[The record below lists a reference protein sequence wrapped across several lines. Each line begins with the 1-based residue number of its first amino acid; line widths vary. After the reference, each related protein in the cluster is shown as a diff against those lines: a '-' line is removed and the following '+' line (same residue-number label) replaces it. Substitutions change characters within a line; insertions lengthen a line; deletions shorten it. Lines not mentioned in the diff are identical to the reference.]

1 MESAVRY
8 YSRSGNTRLVA
19 EAIASAL
26 GVPAV
31 SVDAPEAALSE
42 QADVLFLGGALYAY
56 GLDRKLVSYI
66 RGLDA
71 SKVGRAVLFST
82 TWLSKHSFDL
92 MRKELAAKGIAAA
105 EETFYVK
112 NRAGEAQLQEA
123 KDFAVRMVQQGQD
136 RKMGR

>member
-42 QADVLFLGGALYAY
+42 RTDVLFLGGALYAY

-71 SKVGRAVLFST
+71 SKVGCAVLFST

-112 NRAGEAQLQEA
+112 NRAGETQLQEA